1 MPSRARTTVYL
12 SKLVVRKRLVVLPGE
27 ERDVFL
33 VAIGDVAR
41 GSDRELALGDGQAAL
56 EGHRRP
62 GHWL

>member
-1 MPSRARTTVYL
+1 MRE
-12 SKLVVRKRLVVLPGE
+12 RLVVLRSE
-27 ERDVFL
+27 ERDIFL

-41 GSDRELALGDGQAAL
+41 RSDRELALGDGQAAL